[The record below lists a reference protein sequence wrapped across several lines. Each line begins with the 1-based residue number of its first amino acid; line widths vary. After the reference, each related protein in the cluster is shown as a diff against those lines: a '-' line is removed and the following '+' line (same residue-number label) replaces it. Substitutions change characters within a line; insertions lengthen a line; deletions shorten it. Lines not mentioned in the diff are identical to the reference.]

1 MNDDD
6 QNHKVKRCPLC
17 LQPANGHSDCLDY
30 VDDLLERASE
40 HCQVCKEV
48 RDILFAHAKRRH
60 DQLMSLARKP
70 IKRVSI
76 HESYYPLPGF
86 KLSSDGKYY
95 EKDNKK
101 ERKDNK
107 EVFEGGEEWESKGE

>member
-1 MNDDD
+1 MSDE
-6 QNHKVKRCPLC
+6 QKPGRKCPLC
-17 LQPANGHSDCLDY
+17 MQPANGHSDCLDY
-30 VDDLLERASE
+30 VDDILERASE

-60 DQLMSLARKP
+60 DQIMSLAKKP

-86 KLSSDGKYY
+86 VLSKDKKYY
-95 EKDNKK
+95 VKDPSL
-101 ERKDNK
+101 DNEEQ
-107 EVFEGGEEWESKGE
+107 EVDDRRTP